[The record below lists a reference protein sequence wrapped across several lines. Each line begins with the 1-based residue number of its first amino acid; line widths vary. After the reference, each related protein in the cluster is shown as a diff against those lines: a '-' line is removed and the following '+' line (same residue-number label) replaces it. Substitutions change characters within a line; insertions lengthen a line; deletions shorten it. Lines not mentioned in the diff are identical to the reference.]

1 MSKLGKAL
9 GDSFEKNKIKIMT
22 RTFEFGG
29 HTFKVRVPQVGELES
44 IYNFKKLPDDA
55 DVESI
60 YQEMI
65 KDLQFSDDPDVVKTE
80 NDIVIQGRSMRQAAI
95 TKLELQHRIVEYFKL
110 LIPETDA
117 SLDDLE
123 YSDIESEFP
132 LPIQLEF
139 VEKINH
145 TISPDYKETR
155 GK

>member
-1 MSKLGKAL
+1 MSKLGKAF
-9 GDSFEKNKIKIMT
+9 GDKYEKNKIKIMT
-22 RTFEFGG
+22 RTFELGG
-29 HTFKVRVPQVGELES
+29 HTFKVRVPQVGELEN
-44 IYNFKKLPDDA
+44 IYNFKKALDDA
-55 DVESI
+55 DVETMYQQMVKDIKSI
-60 YQEMI
+60 
-65 KDLQFSDDPDVVKTE
+65 DDPDVVKTD
-80 NDIVIQGRSMRQAAI
+80 NDVVIQGRSMRQAAV

-145 TISPDYKETR
+145 VISPDYKETR

>member
-9 GDSFEKNKIKIMT
+9 GDNFEKNKIKILT
-22 RTFEFGG
+22 RTFELGG
-29 HTFKVRVPQVGELES
+29 HTFKVRVPQVGELEA

-55 DVESI
+55 DVDAM
-60 YQEMI
+60 YKEMI
-65 KDLQFSDDPDVVKTE
+65 MDLQFSDDPDVVKTE

-110 LIPETDA
+110 LIPETDS

-145 TISPDYKETR
+145 AISPDYKETR